1 MYNDRVLQHMCLR
14 FVVCG
19 RLDSCRVV
27 VVAAYRECHMRPC
40 DIDLDGPRG

>member
-27 VVAAYRECHMRPC
+27 VVGCHLCHIHRR
-40 DIDLDGPRG
+40 DIELGDPGG